1 MNDPAGTGI
10 EGTFIVN
17 RVPKFYI
24 RVLAKFRAFL
34 QAHVSI
40 CVLAK
45 FRAFLQA
52 HISICVL
59 AKFRAFLQANVSP
72 LSAYTVL

>member
-1 MNDPAGTGI
+1 MEHKSTGQLLPLLIGGWINDPAGTGI

-24 RVLAKFRAFL
+24 RVLAMFRVFL

-40 CVLAK
+40 M
-45 FRAFLQA
+45 
-52 HISICVL
+52 
-59 AKFRAFLQANVSP
+59 
-72 LSAYTVL
+72 